1 MPYSLPSRLAAV
13 LAFALALSACQKTDT
28 VSAVSNHIC
37 EVSNVGSNAL
47 DVCKD
52 GDLFAFLPKSWG
64 NEQLPIIAAAQSC
77 DFNKAVVYNNGTC
90 KPLPKRQPAPLPSTR
105 AKSAPPVRACWWSAR
120 SKTNSCRW

>member
-1 MPYSLPSRLAAV
+1 MPYFLPSRLAAV

-28 VSAVSNHIC
+28 VSEVSNHIC

-77 DFNKAVVYNNGTC
+77 DFNKAVVYNNGGVTC
-90 KPLPKRQPAPLPSTR
+90 VFNGARLRAIVENERKAAEAAAPAP
-105 AKSAPPVRACWWSAR
+105 AKPAEA
-120 SKTNSCRW
+120 K

>member
-77 DFNKAVVYNNGTC
+77 DFNKAVVYNNGGVTC
-90 KPLPKRQPAPLPSTR
+90 VFNGARLRAIVENERKAAEAAAPAP
-105 AKSAPPVRACWWSAR
+105 AKPAEA
-120 SKTNSCRW
+120 K